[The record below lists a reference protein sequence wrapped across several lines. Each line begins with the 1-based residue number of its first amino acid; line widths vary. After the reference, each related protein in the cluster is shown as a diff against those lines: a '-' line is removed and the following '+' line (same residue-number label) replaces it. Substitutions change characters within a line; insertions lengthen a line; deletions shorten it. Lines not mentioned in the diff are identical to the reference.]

1 MRISLTLEAILE
13 KFAPG
18 PGKECALPRPMTV
31 GQLIEHLGIPDDQ
44 VMFAIVD
51 GQMAN
56 LDTMLHEN
64 ASVSL
69 CPYICGG

>member
-1 MRISLTLEAILE
+1 MRISLTLEAILG
-13 KFAPG
+13 KYAPG
-18 PGKECALPRPMTV
+18 PGQDCELPQPMSV
-31 GQLIEHLGIPDDQ
+31 GQLIGHLGIPESQ